1 MAGNMLTR
9 YYTKGRME
17 IKNMEKRTQSE
28 GAMKLVLC
36 GCGRVHVTCGP
47 MTLHF
52 EREEF
57 LTFADGVGRLAAMVK
72 QAPAG
77 LVSPA
82 RQSVRT
88 EVCH

>member
-1 MAGNMLTR
+1 MEMKTR
-9 YYTKGRME
+9 
-17 IKNMEKRTQSE
+17 NE
-28 GAMKLVLC
+28 GTMKLMLC

-57 LTFADGVGRLAAMVK
+57 LTFAGGIGRLAAMVK

-77 LVSPA
+77 LVSAA
-82 RQSVRT
+82 RQSAHT